1 MSSLHT
7 KKSKNLARKQRDIRL
22 RAIVITLSL
31 VLLTGFGLYLLP
43 GKTGIETPLRMAES
57 SPTPFKPDARFD
69 KQFRDAALLLHRKK
83 YVEALE
89 AWEGLVEK
97 APQMPETWVNL
108 GYTLLGLNRHQV
120 AEKVFQKAISLR
132 SSQANAY
139 FGLALALEGQDKY
152 SDAAFNMQAFVER
165 SAKTDPYVK
174 VAREKIRTLMNWAA
188 ERQSCE
194 PEPPTGLNLV
204 DNGMQGL
211 SQGMTDDK
219 GTE

>member
-1 MSSLHT
+1 MSRTASGKHSNAAL
-7 KKSKNLARKQRDIRL
+7 RQRDIRL
-22 RAIVITLSL
+22 RAIVITLAL

-43 GKTGIETPLRMAES
+43 GKTGTETPLQMAD
-57 SPTPFKPDARFD
+57 PAPFRPDARFD
-69 KQFRDAALLLHRKK
+69 KQFRDAALLLHRKE
-83 YVEALE
+83 YGAALE

-120 AEKVFQKAISLR
+120 AEQVFQKAISLR

-139 FGLALALEGQDKY
+139 YGLALALEGQDKY

-194 PEPPTGLNLV
+194 PEAPTGLNLV
-204 DNGMQGL
+204 DNTLQGI
-211 SQGMTDDK
+211 SPARTDDK
-219 GTE
+219 GEE